1 MSEKCKKLK
10 CFCELEC
17 RVSCHSFH
25 TNRKQP
31 HCSQHFLQLSTSFSF
46 QKTSTFS
53 TVNNMSS
60 YGNNVPQWASEEF
73 TLYVGHMFKHVPAKM
88 VFSVFRNMGLG
99 MLKRGNEAITFREYK
114 DRKSAKINFK
124 FLFTRGD
131 DAENNIQIL
140 EHLRSGGPDAHIQVT
155 YQSARRN
162 PKTGKE
168 EPDRFWKVTLWREKT
183 HSRGADTSSRKTGPS
198 VALSGG
204 ALGKEKKVV
213 RRKIKLM
220 TPPSDAPGAPKKV
233 KYGVRAK
240 ARNLPPLDLTGLD
253 VGPLDLTGLNGP
265 EDYAQRAAEHDRRL
279 KDAESGP
286 SSPIQRANAQ
296 SPPEFASSSDATFEI
311 KSPDYCPTSPGYTAT
326 SPPYCPT
333 SPSYCPTSPSYA
345 PTSPS
350 YAPTIE
356 SGQTYVGADGVEY
369 TPHTPVEPES
379 PDYSPPKAVSF
390 SEKDEVHEIPARG
403 DEPSLPRC
411 NADHRIDQVEEV
423 SAPEPFVS
431 LIPKEMPGE
440 DVKIVFDENH
450 RRHGTAVWTRY
461 ENYKLAT
468 TIREARVLGATT
480 ADLKKD
486 FEKGWFILAAP

>member
-1 MSEKCKKLK
+1 
-10 CFCELEC
+10 
-17 RVSCHSFH
+17 
-25 TNRKQP
+25 
-31 HCSQHFLQLSTSFSF
+31 
-46 QKTSTFS
+46 
-53 TVNNMSS
+53 MSS
-60 YGNNVPQWASEEF
+60 FGNVVPQWASEEF

-99 MLKRGNEAITFREYK
+99 MLKRGDDAISFREYK

-124 FLFTRGD
+124 FLFTRGN

-140 EHLRSGGPDAHIQVT
+140 EHLRSGGSDAHIQVT

-162 PKTGKE
+162 PKSGKD
-168 EPDRFWKVTLWREKT
+168 EPDRFWKVTLWREKARAHGGET
-183 HSRGADTSSRKTGPS
+183 KPRKTGPAI
-198 VALSGG
+198 ALSGG

-213 RRKIKLM
+213 QRKIKLL
-220 TPPSDAPGAPKKV
+220 TPSGNAPGAPKKG
-233 KYGVRAK
+233 KRGVRTK
-240 ARNLPPLDLTGLD
+240 ARTLPPLDLTGLD

-286 SSPIQRANAQ
+286 SSPVQRANAQ
-296 SPPEFASSSDATFEI
+296 SPVEFASSSGATFEI

-326 SPPYCPT
+326 SPPYVPT
-333 SPSYCPTSPSYA
+333 SPSYHPTSPPYG
-345 PTSPS
+345 PTL
-350 YAPTIE
+350 E
-356 SGQTYVGADGVEY
+356 SGQTYVGADGIEF
-369 TPHTPVEPES
+369 TPHSPGLLYMNADGSQVTADGATHLPPS
-379 PDYSPPKAVSF
+379 PDYSPPKSPSARKSVTF
-390 SEKDEVHEIPARG
+390 SDEDDVREIPARG

-411 NADHRIDQVEEV
+411 DADHRVDSPEPP
-423 SAPEPFVS
+423 APEPFVS
-431 LIPKEMPGE
+431 PVLKEMPGE

>member
-1 MSEKCKKLK
+1 MGFRGIHSL
-10 CFCELEC
+10 C
-17 RVSCHSFH
+17 RTYVQARSSQDGLLCVPQHG
-25 TNRKQP
+25 TRDAQARKRSDHVPRVQGP
-31 HCSQHFLQLSTSFSF
+31 QVRRRSTS
-46 QKTSTFS
+46 
-53 TVNNMSS
+53 SS
-60 YGNNVPQWASEEF
+60 
-73 TLYVGHMFKHVPAKM
+73 
-88 VFSVFRNMGLG
+88 
-99 MLKRGNEAITFREYK
+99 
-114 DRKSAKINFK
+114 
-124 FLFTRGD
+124 LFTRGD

-168 EPDRFWKVTLWREKT
+168 EPDRFWKVTLWREKVRA
-183 HSRGADTSSRKTGPS
+183 HGSEDKPRKTGPAI
-198 VALSGG
+198 ALSGG

-220 TPPSDAPGAPKKV
+220 TPPSDAPGAPKKS
-233 KYGVRAK
+233 KRGVRVK
-240 ARNLPPLDLTGLD
+240 ARGLPPLDLSGLD
-253 VGPLDLTGLNGP
+253 
-265 EDYAQRAAEHDRRL
+265 
-279 KDAESGP
+279 GP
-286 SSPIQRANAQ
+286 SSPIQRANGH
-296 SPPEFASSSDATFEI
+296 SPVEAESSSGATFEI

-345 PTSPS
+345 PTSPP
-350 YAPTIE
+350 YVPTLE

-468 TIREARVLGATT
+468 TIREARVLGATA
-480 ADLKKD
+480 ADIKKD
-486 FEKGWFILAAP
+486 FEKGWFTLAAP

>member
-53 TVNNMSS
+53 TANNNMSS

-183 HSRGADTSSRKTGPS
+183 HSRGTETSSRKTGPS

-220 TPPSDAPGAPKKV
+220 TPPSDAPGAPKKEKV

-240 ARNLPPLDLTGLD
+240 ARKLPPLDLSGLD
-253 VGPLDLTGLNGP
+253 GP
-265 EDYAQRAAEHDRRL
+265 EDYAQRAAAHDRL
-279 KDAESGP
+279 IKKTSG
-286 SSPIQRANAQ
+286 QNRY
-296 SPPEFASSSDATFEI
+296 EI
-311 KSPDYCPTSPGYTAT
+311 KSPDYCPTSPAYTVT
-326 SPPYCPT
+326 SPPYVPT
-333 SPSYCPTSPSYA
+333 SPGYTSTGEGAPIYTVSSPPYVPTSPSYA

-350 YAPTIE
+350 YVPTVE

-390 SEKDEVHEIPARG
+390 SEKDEVHEIPARH

-450 RRHGTAVWTRY
+450 RRQGTAVWTRY
-461 ENYKLAT
+461 ENYKYAT
-468 TIREARVLGATT
+468 TIKEARELGATA
-480 ADLKKD
+480 ADIKKD